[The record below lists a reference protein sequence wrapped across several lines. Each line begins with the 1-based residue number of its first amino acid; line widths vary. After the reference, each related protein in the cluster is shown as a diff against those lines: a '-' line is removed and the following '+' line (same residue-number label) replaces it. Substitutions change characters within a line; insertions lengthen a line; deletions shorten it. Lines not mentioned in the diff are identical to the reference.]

1 MIKYFITFIILS
13 FSSTILAQ
21 DFSKAELDSMY
32 NLFTYVKGVNVSEHF
47 KQQLKEHSEVLK
59 CGMGLVTSIKQN
71 LNSFS
76 VEQQNVLSK
85 ILERP
90 INLPNTV
97 VSSNGFFRVHYTT
110 TGNNAIG
117 YDLNLLLAAL
127 DSVYNFEIN
136 YLGYPTPPSDGSAGD
151 DDKYDIYIQ
160 NLSGLYGYT
169 QFETKVADTRWTSYM
184 VIDNDFV
191 GYYSAGINGAK
202 VTVAHEF
209 HHAIQSGSFAPQ
221 NFNSPYRNDD
231 IFFYELTSTSMEEF
245 VFDDVNDYYAYMPT
259 YFQHPEKAMPMH
271 DGYNLAIWNIFLQ
284 KNFGFEILK
293 NQWER
298 IPTTSAIKAIALS
311 LDNAGS
317 TLGNELNKFGI
328 WCYFT
333 NSRTISGKYFEE
345 AVQFP
350 LITPT
355 AAVNFSS
362 SMQTYNMSVNPTANY
377 FLKINLPSPDGVF
390 NTIITNSDWQKAIDD
405 YSQLLN
411 FSFKIYADTAL
422 GEKTISDSYS
432 VSFDKDN
439 QNFWNNAG
447 ILNNIVVYG
456 DSNFNV
462 PDIEN
467 ETFTYP
473 TPFRK
478 SSANN
483 ISIVFQSDK
492 TLGEEVDLNIYSVGL
507 ELQFA
512 NKKSIQSSYLKN
524 SKKYCKIILDKSDI
538 DFSTGVYIY
547 VIKSGN
553 NIYKGKLVIF
563 ND

>member
-298 IPTTSAIKAIALS
+298 IPTTSAIKSIALS
-311 LDNAGS
+311 INS
-317 TLGNELNKFGI
+317 FNSSFRYELNNFGL

-333 NSRTISGKYFEE
+333 GLRAISGRYFEE
-345 AVQFP
+345 ASNYP
-350 LITPT
+350 IITPT
-355 AAVNFSS
+355 AIMNFNSS
-362 SMQTYNMSVNPTANY
+362 SQTYELSLYPTSNY
-377 FLKINLPSPDGVF
+377 YLRINLPNNDGVF
-390 NTIITNSDWQKAIDD
+390 NSIISNTDWQSAEIDYTQIKNSSFSIYQNTTQGEKIINENYSATFSIQNSD
-405 YSQLLN
+405 
-411 FSFKIYADTAL
+411 
-422 GEKTISDSYS
+422 S
-432 VSFDKDN
+432 V
-439 QNFWNNAG
+439 FWNHAG
-447 ILNNIVVYG
+447 ILNDIVVYG
-456 DSNFNV
+456 GTTNKGIGFGGEARAFPNPYKLSSVD
-462 PDIEN
+462 PI
-467 ETFTYP
+467 TFE
-473 TPFRK
+473 FK
-478 SSANN
+478 DN
-483 ISIVFQSDK
+483 IPPNS
-492 TLGEEVDLNIYSVGL
+492 EVDINIFSVGL
-507 ELQFA
+507 ELYYSGKKTIAIVDPGINQIIVDKA
-512 NKKSIQSSYLKN
+512 NINFGS
-524 SKKYCKIILDKSDI
+524 
-538 DFSTGVYIY
+538 GVYIY
-547 VIKSGN
+547 VIKSGD